1 MRFQNLF
8 SVKAWL
14 EAGASPALCV
24 TLRFTRARR
33 GSEHFRAYLL
43 YRAPYRAEG
52 LHEITV
58 EQLLENRENA
68 GNTIRETDLTC
79 LLPHVRVMHQLE
91 AYKELKW
98 LMPYLP
104 DIQTPAAW

>member
-1 MRFQNLF
+1 
-8 SVKAWL
+8 
-14 EAGASPALCV
+14 
-24 TLRFTRARR
+24 
-33 GSEHFRAYLL
+33 
-43 YRAPYRAEG
+43 
-52 LHEITV
+52 
-58 EQLLENRENA
+58 LENRENA

-91 AYKELKW
+91 AYKELNW

>member
-1 MRFQNLF
+1 MF
-8 SVKAWL
+8 
-14 EAGASPALCV
+14 
-24 TLRFTRARR
+24 
-33 GSEHFRAYLL
+33 
-43 YRAPYRAEG
+43 RAEG

-68 GNTIRETDLTC
+68 RNTIRETDVTC
-79 LLPHVRVMHQLE
+79 FLPHVRVMHKLE
-91 AYKELKW
+91 AHKELNC